1 MNGVHGATSSHVTE
15 EPVDG
20 GGARLLPAPRVSPGL
35 AVGAPADGEAVPA
48 MVPPPSDLKHDPE
61 SEELEEGGGDGK
73 LRLAHGQGLADLQ
86 LGRHGERVEPRG
98 AEVVVVATKVGLVP
112 GAGGT
117 AGICPDGPAGG
128 GDGEEAV
135 HRGEDGPAEHVEQT
149 LEVGKGLAGGL
160 TDLVI
165 VGAAHPSA
173 AGDEQRAR
181 VGQHGVGPAE
191 EPQHR
196 QRLVGSEAPERAL
209 DVDLDLA
216 APRVV
221 ETDTD

>member
-1 MNGVHGATSSHVTE
+1 
-15 EPVDG
+15 
-20 GGARLLPAPRVSPGL
+20 
-35 AVGAPADGEAVPA
+35 
-48 MVPPPSDLKHDPE
+48 MV
-61 SEELEEGGGDGK
+61 
-73 LRLAHGQGLADLQ
+73 R
-86 LGRHGERVEPRG
+86 R
-98 AEVVVVATKVGLVP
+98 
-112 GAGGT
+112 
-117 AGICPDGPAGG
+117 GG

-135 HRGEDGPAEHVEQT
+135 RRGEDGPAEHVEQT

-160 TDLVI
+160 VDLVI
-165 VGAAHPSA
+165 LGAARPSA

-191 EPQHR
+191 EPQRR

-221 ETDTD
+221 ETDAD